1 MWNVIES
8 FGANKW
14 KGNDYREVI
23 WSNVYPLSDLAMH
36 IFWVKR
42 DFFGRRLNITDR
54 HTYPNGTKQEGRP
67 ENSALWVAIFIFLP
81 SGRIICK
88 NEELNTTQAYHQRPG
103 KLHKAPPGLFLHDPL
118 IK

>member
-42 DFFGRRLNITDR
+42 DFF
-54 HTYPNGTKQEGRP
+54 
-67 ENSALWVAIFIFLP
+67 W
-81 SGRIICK
+81 
-88 NEELNTTQAYHQRPG
+88 
-103 KLHKAPPGLFLHDPL
+103 KAVEHYRQTH
-118 IK
+118 IS